1 MNILNTV
8 IQTTATLFIIEHAAL
23 VALRNK
29 ASETSLVDTLHDK
42 STKT

>member
-8 IQTTATLFIIEHAAL
+8 NQTTATLFVIEHAAL
-23 VALRNK
+23 LHWETK
-29 ASETSLVDTLHDK
+29 LTTSLVVTLHDK